1 MVKRLFLSVLCLA
14 GLSVSAQDT
23 PTMGWSSWNT
33 FALNINDD
41 IIKGQADAMASTGL
55 RDAGYKYINI
65 DDGYFGGRRMSD
77 GQLLIHPVRFPN
89 GLSGLV
95 DYIHSKGLKAGI
107 YSDAGR
113 NTCGNFWGNDTIAHD
128 VGFYG
133 HDQQDADFFFK
144 TLDFDFIKV
153 DFCGGTDWTN
163 FDKTVLDEKERYTAI
178 SNAIKA
184 TGKKGVRLNVCRWDY
199 PGTWVSD
206 VALSWRT
213 THDIADDWASVA
225 DIIHQNLYLSAY
237 SSPGHYN
244 DMDMLEV
251 GRSLSADEDAT
262 HFGLWCIMN
271 SPLLIGC
278 DMRTLKPATLALLK
292 NKELI
297 ALNQDL
303 LAQQAY
309 VVGKENGC
317 YVLVRDLYTHN
328 GKTRAFAVYNPTEEP
343 KAVTVDFTSLDLDGK
358 VALRDLFERRDIGTY
373 THSLKVELLPHATRI
388 YRATAQKR
396 LMRSVYEGECGYI
409 SDYQELVN
417 NQAAMTGTYEE
428 APECHGGAKATWLGG
443 SAKNDLVWRNV
454 NVPKAG
460 DYHVTLH
467 YQYDQNASFTVDVN
481 GKEQAHLNTVA
492 THNGHVAIVS
502 ATLRL
507 NKGDNAVRLHN
518 DSQRMPDIDCMI
530 IKQN

>member
-1 MVKRLFLSVLCLA
+1 
-14 GLSVSAQDT
+14 
-23 PTMGWSSWNT
+23 
-33 FALNINDD
+33 
-41 IIKGQADAMASTGL
+41 
-55 RDAGYKYINI
+55 
-65 DDGYFGGRRMSD
+65 
-77 GQLLIHPVRFPN
+77 
-89 GLSGLV
+89 
-95 DYIHSKGLKAGI
+95 
-107 YSDAGR
+107 
-113 NTCGNFWGNDTIAHD
+113 
-128 VGFYG
+128 
-133 HDQQDADFFFK
+133 
-144 TLDFDFIKV
+144 
-153 DFCGGTDWTN
+153 
-163 FDKTVLDEKERYTAI
+163 
-178 SNAIKA
+178 
-184 TGKKGVRLNVCRWDY
+184 
-199 PGTWVSD
+199 
-206 VALSWRT
+206 
-213 THDIADDWASVA
+213 
-225 DIIHQNLYLSAY
+225 
-237 SSPGHYN
+237 
-244 DMDMLEV
+244 MDMLEV

-278 DMRTLKPATLALLK
+278 DMRTLKPATLALLT

-297 ALNQDL
+297 ALNQDP

-343 KAVTVDFTSLDLDGK
+343 KTVTVDFTSLDLDGK

-373 THSLKVELLPHATRI
+373 SHSLKVELPPHATRI

-507 NKGDNAVRLHN
+507 NKGDNTVRLHN